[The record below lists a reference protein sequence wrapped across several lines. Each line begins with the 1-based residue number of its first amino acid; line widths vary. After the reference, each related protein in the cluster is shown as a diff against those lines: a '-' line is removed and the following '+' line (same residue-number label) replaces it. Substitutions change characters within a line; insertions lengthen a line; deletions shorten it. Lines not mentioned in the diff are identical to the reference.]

1 MEYGLVSAAYI
12 SASVLFILSLGGLS
26 NQEKAKRAVWFG
38 IAGMGLS
45 VLFSVFGG
53 CSGNFW
59 LLFPMIIVGS
69 VIGYYVAQ
77 KVEMTEMPQ
86 LVAALHSFVG
96 LAAVFIG
103 INAQLE
109 LSFVESF
116 TGNINE
122 LSGFTKKIA
131 SKDSAEISIMAVEI
145 FLGVFIGAIT
155 FTGSV
160 VAFGKLSGKIDGK
173 VYKLPG
179 GHGLNLV
186 AMVI

>member
-45 VLFSVFGG
+45 VFFTVFGG
-53 CSGNFW
+53 NSGNFW
-59 LLFPMIIVGS
+59 LLFPMILIGS
-69 VIGYYVAQ
+69 AIGYYVAQ

-109 LSFVESF
+109 LSFVQNFNGSL
-116 TGNINE
+116 NE

-131 SKDSAEISIMAVEI
+131 SKNPAEISIMAVEI
-145 FLGVFIGAIT
+145 FLGVFIGAVT

-160 VAFGKLSGKIDGK
+160 VAFGTVSYTHLT
-173 VYKLPG
+173 LPTSD
-179 GHGLNLV
+179 LV
-186 AMVI
+186 